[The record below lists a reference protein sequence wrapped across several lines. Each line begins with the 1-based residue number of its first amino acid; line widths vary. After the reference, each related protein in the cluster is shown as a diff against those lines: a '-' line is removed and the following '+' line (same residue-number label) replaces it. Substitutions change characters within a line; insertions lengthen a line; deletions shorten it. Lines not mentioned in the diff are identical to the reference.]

1 MASQVIESLAVA
13 SAAVPTKA
21 ATQLTDNP
29 GNGIGTN
36 STTEKS
42 SVINVKEEGHHVSRS
57 NKSPDPEDPSDGLF
71 HQHID
76 RDGQQ
81 VLVTW
86 AKDEE
91 RRVVRKAD
99 FLFLPL
105 FAVCAHTH
113 TYIYIPALPCVKR

>member
-1 MASQVIESLAVA
+1 MASQVIETLAVA

-21 ATQLTDNP
+21 AAQLTDNP
-29 GNGIGTN
+29 GNGTGTN

-42 SVINVKEEGHHVSRS
+42 SVINVKEEGHRISRS

-105 FAVCAHTH
+105 FAVCTHTH
-113 TYIYIPALPCVKR
+113 TYIPALPV